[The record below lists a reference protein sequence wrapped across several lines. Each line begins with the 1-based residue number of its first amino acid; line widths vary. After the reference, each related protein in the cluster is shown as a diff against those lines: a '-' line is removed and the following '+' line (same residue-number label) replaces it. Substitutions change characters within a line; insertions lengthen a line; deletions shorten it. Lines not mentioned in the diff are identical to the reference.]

1 MKVTIK
7 DVAKA
12 AGVSASTVSRA
23 LHDNSRISPEVRQRV
38 QQVAREM
45 DFHPNQMARS
55 LVNRQTH
62 IVGIVF
68 PGAVD
73 QSLGHPFYP
82 SVLQGLGRAASER
95 RYHLLLATGSEV
107 VSSADAGRDLVDSG
121 YIGGLVLLAA
131 EDAPAQNVGVPMV
144 VIGHPANAETPY
156 YVDNDNIRAGRHAVH
171 YLTHRGHER
180 ILFLGYDKQFMV
192 TVDRRKGYEQAL
204 SEAGL
209 PFRREWVVHSRHL
222 ANDTDS
228 EQLRQ
233 IFLSADRPTAV
244 VCMDDAQ
251 AIAISRLLGALNLRV
266 PDDVSLVSFNNTE
279 AGRYH
284 NPPLTSFDVNA
295 YQLGVSAMNLMLD
308 VIAGDITEPTSI
320 EVPFIL
326 EERGSVR
333 DLTQKEN

>member
-23 LHDNSRISPEVRQRV
+23 LHNNSRISPEVRQRV
-38 QQVAREM
+38 QQVAQKL

-55 LVNRQTH
+55 LVNRQSH

-73 QSLGHPFYP
+73 RSLGHPFYP
-82 SVLQGLGRAASER
+82 SVLQGLGRVASER
-95 RYHLLLATGSEV
+95 RFHLLLATGSEV
-107 VSSADAGRDLVDSG
+107 VSSAEAGRDLVDSG
-121 YIGGLVLLAA
+121 YIGGLILLAA
-131 EDAPAQNVGVPMV
+131 DDAPSHSAAVPMV
-144 VIGHPANAETPY
+144 VIGHPASSDTPY
-156 YVDNDNIRAGRHAVH
+156 YVDNDNVRAGRHAVH
-171 YLTHRGHER
+171 YLTERGHER
-180 ILFLGYDKQFMV
+180 ILFLGHDKQFMV
-192 TVDRRKGYEQAL
+192 TVDRCKGYEQGL
-204 SEAGL
+204 NEAGL
-209 PFRREWVVHSRHL
+209 PFRREWVLPSRHL
-222 ANDTDS
+222 TNDTDS
-228 EQLRQ
+228 ERLKQ
-233 IFLSADRPTAV
+233 IFLSDSRPTAV

-251 AIAISRLLGALNLRV
+251 AIAIARLLETLHLRV
-266 PDDVSLVSFNNTE
+266 PEDVSLVSFNNTE

-308 VIAGDITEPTSI
+308 VIAGEITEPTSI

-326 EERGSVR
+326 EERGSVQ
-333 DLTQKEN
+333 DLKQKEN